1 MGTPLVTTK
10 LPRRENAGSWNDR
23 QTQLNTHARPQH
35 CVWERRLRN
44 NHCRKMGGIDN
55 QQKHWQNKFYSRA
68 AISLLK
74 SRITNNAVARQSLN
88 SPNLTS
94 GQWEEMFQI
103 CATCLE
109 KKLSF
114 IDWHNSLNLTNR
126 VNNFNVQRVKTL
138 CKNCLSRL
146 QSPFDRLW
154 NNKQH
159 MIKYTQNFF
168 IATFTTLRDDL
179 APSF

>member
-1 MGTPLVTTK
+1 MRGRNIVFESGDYGTIIVERWEESITSKNTGKTSYIVGQQYLCWNLGSLTTLLLVKVSTV
-10 LPRRENAGSWNDR
+10 L
-23 QTQLNTHARPQH
+23 
-35 CVWERRLRN
+35 
-44 NHCRKMGGIDN
+44 
-55 QQKHWQNKFYSRA
+55 
-68 AISLLK
+68 
-74 SRITNNAVARQSLN
+74 
-88 SPNLTS
+88 NLTS